1 MLMAMLQAGGLPLL
15 TDEVRAAD
23 EDNPKGYFEFERVK
37 KLKQGDLGWLK
48 SAVGKVVKVIS
59 YLLVELPDGFRYDVV
74 FVSRRLSEILASQRR
89 MLERSGEDPDKA
101 DQDDL
106 LEILR
111 RHLKHVQW
119 WLDDQPNVRVVHID
133 YNKMLTSPDEEIRK
147 LVAFFDQPMDARAM
161 EAVIDHDLYRQRTGS

>member
-48 SAVGKVVKVIS
+48 SAVGKVVKIIS
-59 YLLVELPDGFRYDVV
+59 YLLIELPDGFRYDVV
-74 FVSRRLSEILASQRR
+74 FVRRRLSEILASQRR
-89 MLERSGEDPDKA
+89 MLERSGEDPDKV

-106 LEILR
+106 SEILR
-111 RHLKHVQW
+111 RHLKHVQG
-119 WLDDQPNVRVVHID
+119 WLDEQPNVRVVYID
-133 YNKMLTSPDEEIRK
+133 YNKMFTSPDEEIRK
-147 LVAFFDQPMDARAM
+147 LVAFFDQPMDVRAM
-161 EAVIDHDLYRQRTGS
+161 EAVIDHDLYRQRAGS